1 MIFFCDIMKFNKIFL
16 FTLILLAALSFSA
29 VSAES
34 FDGNDAVAVNDA
46 NNVIVS
52 EQSFTDVISGSEP
65 TISDDANQNSSTG
78 GDVPAPSTNASTGD
92 NGTNSTPED
101 KNSTIIS
108 EDISLFYKNGTRFS
122 AIFLDENGK
131 ALANQNIVFVIN
143 GVSYTKTTDENGMA
157 SIGINLA
164 PGSYVMESKNLATNE
179 TVKNNVTVI
188 STINPSNV
196 VKLYK
201 NGTHYYATFIDG
213 QGNALANKT
222 VKFNINGVF
231 YTRTTDENGTARL
244 NIWLNPG
251 NYIITA

>member
-52 EQSFTDVISGSEP
+52 EQSFTDVIGGSEP

-108 EDISLFYKNGTRFS
+108 EDISLFYKNGTKFS

-131 ALANQNIVFVIN
+131 ALANQTIVFVIN
-143 GVSYTKTTDENGMA
+143 GVAYN
-157 SIGINLA
+157 
-164 PGSYVMESKNLATNE
+164 
-179 TVKNNVTVI
+179 
-188 STINPSNV
+188 
-196 VKLYK
+196 
-201 NGTHYYATFIDG
+201 
-213 QGNALANKT
+213 
-222 VKFNINGVF
+222 
-231 YTRTTDENGTARL
+231 RTTDANGIATISINL
-244 NIWLNPG
+244 SPG
-251 NYIITA
+251 NYLSLIHI